1 MSASMDP
8 EVLLNLKNGLSELAG
23 ESSWQDFLLQSRQ
36 PGGLMVWLLYFKDIM
51 K

>member
-1 MSASMDP
+1 MDP
-8 EVLLNLKNGLSELAG
+8 EVLFNLKNGRSELPE

-36 PGGLMVWLLYFKDIM
+36 PGGLMVRLLYFKDIM